1 VKLLAIG
8 RPRPGVDARAAIAP
22 HAEEE
27 LRALWALYRDGLV
40 REAYSPGAPGVVLTV
55 EAASSEAAN
64 ERLAELPLVRSAI
77 IEFELIELRPFAAF
91 EQLFTNP

>member
-8 RPRPGVDARAAIAP
+8 RPHPGVDARAAIAP

-27 LRALWALYRDGLV
+27 LRELWVLYREGVV
-40 REAYSPGAPGVVLTV
+40 REAYSPGAPGVVLTL
-55 EAASSEAAN
+55 EAASIEAAN
-64 ERLAELPLVRSAI
+64 ERLAELPLVSNAI
-77 IEFELIELRPFAAF
+77 IEFELIELRPFSAF